1 MGSLW
6 KNLTLDSTR
15 CLVNALVMGRVDYCN
30 SSLYGLPRN
39 NTNKLQRLQNMAARL
54 ITNTPRFCQI
64 TPVLCQLHWLP
75 ISVRI
80 KFNVILTIFK
90 AIHGLVP
97 YYVQNLTEVKNNLR
111 SNGELSLAPPTFKSK
126 KTLGVRAFQVA
137 ESTLWNKLPS
147 AFRMETWS
155 ISKLTTNVTF
165 QRSLWFIDLQLL
177 LWWLIN

>member
-1 MGSLW
+1 
-6 KNLTLDSTR
+6 
-15 CLVNALVMGRVDYCN
+15 
-30 SSLYGLPRN
+30 
-39 NTNKLQRLQNMAARL
+39 MAARL

-97 YYVQNLTEVKNNLR
+97 YYVQNLIEVKNNLR

-147 AFRMETWS
+147 AFRMET
-155 ISKLTTNVTF
+155 
-165 QRSLWFIDLQLL
+165 
-177 LWWLIN
+177 

>member
-1 MGSLW
+1 
-6 KNLTLDSTR
+6 
-15 CLVNALVMGRVDYCN
+15 MGRIDYCN
-30 SSLYGLPRN
+30 SLLYGLPRN

-54 ITNTPRFCQI
+54 ITNTLRFCQI

-97 YYVQNLTEVKNNLR
+97 YYVQNLIEIKNNLR
-111 SNGELSLAPPTFKSK
+111 SNGELSLASPTFKSK
-126 KTLGVRAFQVA
+126 ETLGVRAFQVA

-147 AFRMETWS
+147 AFRMETWR
-155 ISKLTTNVTF
+155 ISKLNEKVYFSKKPMIYRFTIIIMTY
-165 QRSLWFIDLQLL
+165 QLT
-177 LWWLIN
+177 I